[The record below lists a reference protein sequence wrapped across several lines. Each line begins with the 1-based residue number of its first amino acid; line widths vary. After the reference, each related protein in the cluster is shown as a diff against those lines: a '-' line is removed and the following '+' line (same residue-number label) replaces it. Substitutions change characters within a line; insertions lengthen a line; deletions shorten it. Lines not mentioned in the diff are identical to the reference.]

1 MAPETGDTFG
11 QITPAGKSGTG
22 TGVPTWEVGYLTPK
36 EAFIGLVQTRKANPT
51 WLLQQTK
58 NAPVTGNRNAGG
70 QEWELR
76 DTGKGERSMVLNH
89 RGTTVVLSGSAQLD
103 EFSVLAAAVVKSLDS
118 NPAVTVSPSPAPS
131 RKVGA
136 VATYLTPAL
145 AWRRLREGNERFVN
159 GESSHPNQD
168 ASRRSSLVENQH
180 PFAVIFG
187 CSDSRLAAEIIFDLG
202 LGDAFVVRTAG
213 QVIDDA
219 VLGSLEYS
227 ISVLGVPLIVVLG
240 HDSCGAVSA
249 TKSAVETG
257 QMPVGFMRDLVERIT
272 PSVLT
277 SLRNGETEVNDM
289 VVEHVKQTS
298 QRLVDSSRVIS
309 DSIETGRAAVIGL
322 AYSSRRAGRTSFP
335 ESASSKPAGAP
346 GRGPVASVH
355 GFRCGP

>member
-1 MAPETGDTFG
+1 M
-11 QITPAGKSGTG
+11 
-22 TGVPTWEVGYLTPK
+22 
-36 EAFIGLVQTRKANPT
+36 
-51 WLLQQTK
+51 
-58 NAPVTGNRNAGG
+58 
-70 QEWELR
+70 
-76 DTGKGERSMVLNH
+76 
-89 RGTTVVLSGSAQLD
+89 
-103 EFSVLAAAVVKSLDS
+103 
-118 NPAVTVSPSPAPS
+118 
-131 RKVGA
+131 
-136 VATYLTPAL
+136 
-145 AWRRLREGNERFVN
+145 REGNERFVA

-227 ISVLGVPLIVVLG
+227 ISVLGVPLIAILG

-249 TKSAVETG
+249 TKAAVETG
-257 QMPVGFMRDLVERIT
+257 QMPTGFIRDLVERIT

-277 SLRNGETEVNDM
+277 SLRNDEHEVNDM

-309 DSIETGRAAVIGL
+309 AAIEEGRAAVIGL
-322 AYSSRRAGRTSFP
+322 SYSLAEGRANVVSGIG
-335 ESASSKPAGAP
+335 EI
-346 GRGPVASVH
+346 
-355 GFRCGP
+355 

>member
-1 MAPETGDTFG
+1 M
-11 QITPAGKSGTG
+11 
-22 TGVPTWEVGYLTPK
+22 
-36 EAFIGLVQTRKANPT
+36 
-51 WLLQQTK
+51 
-58 NAPVTGNRNAGG
+58 
-70 QEWELR
+70 
-76 DTGKGERSMVLNH
+76 
-89 RGTTVVLSGSAQLD
+89 
-103 EFSVLAAAVVKSLDS
+103 
-118 NPAVTVSPSPAPS
+118 
-131 RKVGA
+131 
-136 VATYLTPAL
+136 ATYLTPAL
-145 AWRRLREGNERFVN
+145 AWRRMREGNERFVA

-227 ISVLGVPLIVVLG
+227 VSVLGVPLIAILG

-249 TKSAVETG
+249 TKDAVETG
-257 QMPVGFMRDLVERIT
+257 QMPAGFIRDLVERIT

-277 SLRNGETEVNDM
+277 SLRNDEHEVNDM

-309 DSIETGRAAVIGL
+309 AAIEDGRAAVIGL
-322 AYSSRRAGRTSFP
+322 SYSLAEGRANVVSGIG
-335 ESASSKPAGAP
+335 EI
-346 GRGPVASVH
+346 
-355 GFRCGP
+355 

>member
-1 MAPETGDTFG
+1 M
-11 QITPAGKSGTG
+11 
-22 TGVPTWEVGYLTPK
+22 
-36 EAFIGLVQTRKANPT
+36 
-51 WLLQQTK
+51 
-58 NAPVTGNRNAGG
+58 
-70 QEWELR
+70 
-76 DTGKGERSMVLNH
+76 
-89 RGTTVVLSGSAQLD
+89 
-103 EFSVLAAAVVKSLDS
+103 
-118 NPAVTVSPSPAPS
+118 
-131 RKVGA
+131 
-136 VATYLTPAL
+136 ATYLTPAL
-145 AWRRLREGNERFVN
+145 AWRQLREGNERFVA

-227 ISVLGVPLIVVLG
+227 IGVLGVPLIVVLG

-249 TKSAVETG
+249 TKTAVETG
-257 QMPVGFMRDLVERIT
+257 QMPTGFIRDLVERIT

-277 SLRNGETEVNDM
+277 SLRNNETEVNDM

-309 DSIETGRAAVIGL
+309 TAIETGTAAVIGL
-322 AYSSRRAGRTSFP
+322 SYSLAQGRADLVSGIG
-335 ESASSKPAGAP
+335 EL
-346 GRGPVASVH
+346 
-355 GFRCGP
+355 